1 MLEEGAVNVLFTDI
15 VVAGI
20 AVVVVVVV
28 VAAEGVV
35 VGLTNKVST
44 RKFV

>member
-28 VAAEGVV
+28 AAEGVV